1 MNRTGGLIR
10 VCSAKAILGFVR
22 FTRYYYI
29 VVATETKPEGV
40 LMGHIVYS
48 ITVWHEICIYEVEL
62 RCDSSLCGQFLKR
75 LLPQHHVLQERL

>member
-48 ITVWHEICIYEVEL
+48 ITVW
-62 RCDSSLCGQFLKR
+62 
-75 LLPQHHVLQERL
+75 P